1 MDFYFSYLPIH
12 QKTIKANKSVQVTST
27 NSLKN

>member
-12 QKTIKANKSVQVTST
+12 QKTIKANKKSVQVTST
-27 NSLKN
+27 NS